1 MYMLWGDCCGRAII
15 SRMWLLYAFLSPA
28 FYAVAEIFDEFLVTK
43 EFKHPLTVVF
53 YTSLFN
59 LIFIPILFAFS
70 PPELPPL
77 HTIPI
82 FIVLGLVGVGY
93 LYPYYQGLRSDD
105 TSVAI
110 SFFAIG
116 RIFVPIL
123 AFVIVGEVLDLQQYL
138 GIGLIIVS
146 VVMLGLHRAKKHF
159 KFSKAIWYIGLA
171 AFLLSFEGV
180 FLKLLFDQGVSVST
194 AVGGESIVGL
204 LFACTLLFSKTV
216 RGDARAVLPLF
227 IKLSPLFLLEELFT
241 FLGQVSE
248 SSAISLTSVSV
259 VKGITISAPFFLI
272 IYAWLG
278 RGIFP
283 KLFKEDLH
291 RRKVIHKLALFAVLI
306 IGVVLVKE

>member
-1 MYMLWGDCCGRAII
+1 
-15 SRMWLLYAFLSPA
+15 
-28 FYAVAEIFDEFLVTK
+28 
-43 EFKHPLTVVF
+43 
-53 YTSLFN
+53 
-59 LIFIPILFAFS
+59 
-70 PPELPPL
+70 
-77 HTIPI
+77 
-82 FIVLGLVGVGY
+82 

-123 AFVIVGEVLDLQQYL
+123 AFIIVGEVLDLQQYF

-146 VVMLGLHRAKKHF
+146 VIMLGLHHSKKRF
-159 KFSKAIWYIGLA
+159 KFSKAIWYIGSA

-204 LFACTLLFSKTV
+204 LLACTLLFSKTV
-216 RGDARAVLPLF
+216 RRDVRAVLPLF
-227 IKLSPLFLLEELFT
+227 IKLSPLFLLEEFFT
-241 FLGQVSE
+241 FLGQISE

-272 IYAWLG
+272 VYAWLG
-278 RGIFP
+278 RDLFP

-291 RRKVIHKLALFAVLI
+291 RRKVLHKLALFVVLI
-306 IGVVLVKE
+306 VGVILVKE